1 VLAAEASDTVQG
13 ALELSSGFFLENL
26 WLVAVIPAIGF
37 ALIMGFGK
45 KLPNGG
51 SEIGLASMAASLVV
65 ATGAAWQWMAR
76 VDSGDAA
83 GEEALGLVQTFGR
96 SVPRASEGGEAAP
109 FIEPVVSTWVWW
121 QNSGLEFGIGSF
133 ADGLSVLLLWLVAF
147 ISLLVQ
153 IFSLDYVR
161 DDRRYTQFFGALT
174 LFSAGMLVMVMS
186 ENMVQLILGW
196 EIMGLCSFMLIGHW
210 WEDKYNSHSAL
221 KAFFTVRV
229 GDIGLLVGTA
239 VIFFSSNQWAQDNL
253 DSNGFNIPAIQ
264 AWALSGAWAIP
275 GSGYGSTI
283 ALVVGASALFIAC
296 IGKSGQFPL
305 HTWLPDAMAG
315 PTPVSSLLHSST
327 MVVAGVFLVARI
339 YPVFWEGFNIANG
352 GLSFIAIIGGITIII
367 AALLAFVQ
375 DDIKKVLAYS
385 TVSQLGY
392 MMVGLGTGAWLP
404 AVFHVFTH
412 AFFKCCLFLCA
423 GSISHSGSH
432 HSFDMKKD
440 MGGLR
445 KHMPVTFAA
454 WCVSTLALTG
464 VIPFA
469 GFWSKDE
476 IIDNVGANGYTF
488 LFWTGLV
495 GAALTAMYMTRA
507 TYLTFFGEARGAAA
521 GHHGVHDEE
530 HDLTIEEHESE
541 LATVGGPLAGI
552 DAEGGTPKSLGAAA
566 NAHAGTDHDDDA
578 HGDDHHDDHGPHESG
593 KLITVPIVILAVLA
607 LFSGFANPTPLAGDA
622 LGFNLGEGVEV
633 LKKYVEPRAVQ
644 VAVYSGDDHAGGS
657 ADDHSEAGSAT
668 VVEAGGPGESV
679 SLVAAAGALGADDG
693 GESAKKV
700 GCGRSTPAE
709 GSVCYFPAVSHAV
722 PTLGKILLAL
732 AVVAIGYALAISF
745 CLAFYKRR
753 DPRLVGLT
761 ERNKFANAGYK
772 FLVNKYYLDHLYEK
786 IIVVGV
792 RGPLARAAYW
802 TNQNV
807 LDGTVNAVGEGGK
820 RTGEWIYNNIDQKVV
835 DGAVNAS
842 GTVASETGHGLQS
855 VQSGKINQY
864 GALIFGAA
872 ALGAI
877 ALVIINL
884 G

>member
-1 VLAAEASDTVQG
+1 MLAAEDVQQ
-13 ALELSSGFFLENL
+13 ALDLSSGWFLEHL
-26 WLVAVIPAIGF
+26 WLVALIPAVGF

-45 KLPNGG
+45 KMRNGG

-65 ATGAAWQWMAR
+65 ATGAAIQWIGR
-76 VDSGDAA
+76 VDSAEAHG
-83 GEEALGLVQTFGR
+83 GEAIGLIHTFGR
-96 SVPRASEGGEAAP
+96 SVPRAAEGGNVEP
-109 FIEPVVSTWVWW
+109 FIQPVVKTWVWW

-133 ADGLSVLLLWLVAF
+133 ADGLSVLILWLVAF

-186 ENMVQLILGW
+186 QNMVQVILGW

-210 WEDKYNSHSAL
+210 WEDAYNSHSAL

-239 VIFFSSNQWAQDNL
+239 IIYFSSSDWIAANL
-253 DSNGFNIPAIQ
+253 PGQSGFDISAIQ
-264 AWALSGAWAIP
+264 AWALSGDPSA
-275 GSGYGSTI
+275 SGAGI
-283 ALVVGASALFIAC
+283 LVGATALFIAC

-352 GLSFIAIIGGITIII
+352 GLSFIAVIGAITIII

-392 MMVGLGTGAWLP
+392 MMLGLGTGAWLP
-404 AVFHVFTH
+404 AIFHVFTH

-445 KHMPVTFAA
+445 KHMPITFTA
-454 WCVSTLALTG
+454 WIVATLALTG
-464 VIPFA
+464 VAPFA

-476 IIDNVGANGYTF
+476 IIDNVGNNGYTVP
-488 LFWTGLV
+488 FWTALF
-495 GAALTAMYMTRA
+495 GAVLTAMYMTRA

-521 GHHGVHDEE
+521 GEHFEAHADD
-530 HDLTIEEHESE
+530 HDLTVEEHEPE
-541 LATVGGPLAGI
+541 LAMAGGGLRLDDRDGH
-552 DAEGGTPKSLGAAA
+552 AEPQSLGAAA
-566 NAHAGTDHDDDA
+566 NTHVAHRVDDGHAAEGADATHGGDDTHGAHGAHA
-578 HGDDHHDDHGPHESG
+578 DDHGPHESG
-593 KLITVPIVILAVLA
+593 RLIIVPIVILAVLA
-607 LFSGFANPTPLAGDA
+607 TFAGFSNATPL
-622 LGFNLGEGVEV
+622 GESWEYV
-633 LKKYVEPRAVQ
+633 KKYVEPRPEAVAIEAV
-644 VAVYSGDDHAGGS
+644 VAS
-657 ADDHSEAGSAT
+657 
-668 VVEAGGPGESV
+668 GPGES
-679 SLVAAAGALGADDG
+679 LVEVVPGFEPASGAEAAPAFADAEGDGAGEEG
-693 GESAKKV
+693 GHSA
-700 GCGRSTPAE
+700 GCGITAPTE
-709 GSVCYFPAVSHAV
+709 GSVCFFPAVTHAE
-722 PTLGKILLAL
+722 PELPKILLSVG
-732 AVVAIGYALAISF
+732 VVAVGYAAAIGF
-745 CLAFYKRR
+745 CIAFYKKRH
-753 DPRLVGLT
+753 PALVGLT
-761 ERNKFANAGYK
+761 ERNRLAHAGHA
-772 FLVNKYYLDHLYEK
+772 FLVNKYYLDHLYERV
-786 IIVVGV
+786 IVRAVAH
-792 RGPLARAAYW
+792 PIANAAYW
-802 TNQNV
+802 VNQKV

-820 RTGEWIYNNIDQKVV
+820 RTGQWIYDNVDQKIV
-835 DGAVNAS
+835 DGAVNGS
-842 GTVASETGHGLQS
+842 GHVASETGHGLQGT
-855 VQSGKINQY
+855 QSGKVNQY

-872 ALGAI
+872 AVGAI
-877 ALVIINL
+877 VLVIINV